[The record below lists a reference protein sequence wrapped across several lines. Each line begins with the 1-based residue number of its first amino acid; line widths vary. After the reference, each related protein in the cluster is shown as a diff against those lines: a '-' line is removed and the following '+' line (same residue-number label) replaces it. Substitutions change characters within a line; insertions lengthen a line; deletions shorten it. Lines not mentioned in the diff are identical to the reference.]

1 MNRPLIGCFIGGP
14 MHGAYIPLVKYK
26 PLYKI
31 DKQPE
36 TQFESY
42 LKGARSTIQDA
53 PITGSYITTTSLIRH
68 PEKGSVLQFT
78 DPSYLLYEWR
88 GWND

>member
-1 MNRPLIGCFIGGP
+1 MHRKLIGCFIGGP
-14 MHGAYIPLVKYK
+14 IHGAYVPLVKYA
-26 PLYKI
+26 PLYNMV
-31 DKQPE
+31 KQPE

-42 LKGARSTIQDA
+42 LKGSSKED
-53 PITGSYITTTSLIRH
+53 PFITGSYITTTSLIRH
-68 PEKGSVLQFT
+68 PETGSLLQAT